1 LNIVEQVTEVLS
13 RHDVANNGVALALS
27 GGVDS
32 MVLLDIVSREIIS
45 NPAWIKEFQA
55 IHVNHGIS
63 PNAGAWAD
71 FCVAE
76 CRQRNVPIA
85 VEVVTV
91 ARDGGQGLEAAARA
105 ARYAALMKC
114 DAAFVL
120 TAQHQD
126 DQAETVLHQLLR
138 GTGLNG
144 LAGMGET
151 RALAP
156 GPGKKLLRP
165 LLKVRR
171 EEIET
176 YAAAHGLKWVEDESN
191 SDTKITRNYLR
202 HCLVPAIRKRF
213 PHYAESLARTSRHAA
228 EAAQLNEALA
238 ELDLRWDG
246 RTADVSAV
254 DALPL
259 HRQVNALYHW
269 LRWQKVDPPSHAQLA
284 EWAAQL
290 FRAAPEGKAHR
301 AGGHGISIRRH
312 HDKIMLE

>member
-13 RHDVANNGVALALS
+13 RHAAGNRVALALS

-32 MVLLDIVSREIIS
+32 MVLLDIVSREMTA
-45 NPAWIKEFQA
+45 NPAWIKAFQVV
-55 IHVNHGIS
+55 HVNHGIS

-76 CRQRNVPIA
+76 CRQRNVPIT

-114 DAAFVL
+114 DAEFVL

-126 DQAETVLHQLLR
+126 DQAETVLHQMLR

-151 RALAP
+151 RAFA
-156 GPGKKLLRP
+156 PGKKLLRP

-176 YAAAHGLKWVEDESN
+176 YAAAHGLRWVEDESN
-191 SDTKITRNYLR
+191 SDTNITRNYLR
-202 HCLVPAIRKRF
+202 HSLVPAIRERF
-213 PHYAESLARTSRHAA
+213 PHYAESLARTARHAA

-246 RTADVSAV
+246 RTADVSAL
-254 DALPL
+254 DGLPAV
-259 HRQVNALYHW
+259 RQVNALYHW
-269 LRWQKVDPPSHAQLA
+269 LRWQKVEPPSHAQLA

-290 FRAAPEGKAHR
+290 FCAAPEGKAHR

>member
-1 LNIVEQVTEVLS
+1 LNIVEQVTGVLS
-13 RHDVANNGVALALS
+13 RHEVAGKRVALALS

-32 MVLLDIVSREIIS
+32 IVLLDVLTHGLAA
-45 NPAWIKEFQA
+45 NPAWIKAFQV

-63 PNAGAWAD
+63 PHAGAWAD
-71 FCVAE
+71 FCIAE
-76 CRQRNVPIA
+76 CRQRNVPIT

-105 ARYAALMKC
+105 ARYAALTKC
-114 DAAFVL
+114 DADFVL

-126 DQAETVLHQLLR
+126 DQAETVLHQMLR

-144 LAGMGET
+144 LAGMGEM
-151 RALAP
+151 RALAA
-156 GPGKKLLRP
+156 GKKLLRP

-176 YAAAHGLKWVEDESN
+176 YAAAHGLRWVEDESN
-191 SDTKITRNYLR
+191 SDTNITRNYLR
-202 HCLVPAIRKRF
+202 HRLVPAIRERF
-213 PHYAESLARTSRHAA
+213 PHYAESLARTARHAA

-238 ELDLRWDG
+238 EVDLRWDG
-246 RTADVSAV
+246 QTADVSAL

-269 LRWQKVDPPSHAQLA
+269 LRWQQIDPPSHAQLEA
-284 EWAAQL
+284 WAAQL
-290 FRAAPEGKAHR
+290 FRVAPEGKAHR
-301 AGGHGISIRRH
+301 AGGHGVHIRRH
-312 HDKIMLE
+312 HNKLILE